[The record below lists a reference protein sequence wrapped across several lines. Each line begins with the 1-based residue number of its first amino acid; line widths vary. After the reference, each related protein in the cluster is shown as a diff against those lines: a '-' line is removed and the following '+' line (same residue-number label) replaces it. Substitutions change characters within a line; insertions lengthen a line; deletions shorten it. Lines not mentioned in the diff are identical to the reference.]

1 MMLATQT
8 KTQQGALSTRSVAL
22 TDVGR
27 RRANNEDSFVADDD
41 LSMYLVG
48 DGVGGCASGEVASAE
63 AVAIVHSLVQ
73 RRRATIDGFV
83 QNPSRKTEGQVSE
96 LLERS
101 VQSASRIVFGMGQLD
116 PLKRGMAS
124 TLSSL
129 LVAGQTGFI
138 AQVGDSRVYLA
149 RQQRCLQ
156 LTHDHTLA
164 NERAHLGLAA
174 GDEAALASAK
184 HIITRC
190 VGYHETVSVDM
201 LTVPIEPGDRFLI
214 CSDGLHGYL
223 GDGELDHLVAGR
235 RADVAE
241 RLLALANRRGGRDN
255 ITLIVCDVTA

>member
-1 MMLATQT
+1 MMLATQVHR
-8 KTQQGALSTRSVAL
+8 ALGIQSVAL

-41 LSMYLVG
+41 LAFYLVG

-73 RRRATIDGFV
+73 RRRAVIDAFV
-83 QNPSRKTEGQVSE
+83 EQPSRKTQNQVRE
-96 LLERS
+96 LVERS

-116 PLKRGMAS
+116 PTKRGMAS

-129 LVAGQTGFI
+129 LCAGRTGFI

-149 RQQRCLQ
+149 RGQRCQQ

-164 NERAHLGLAA
+164 NERGAYGLAVA
-174 GDEAALASAK
+174 EELGQASAK
-184 HIITRC
+184 HVITRC
-190 VGYHETVSVDM
+190 VGYHESVSVDM

-223 GDGELDHLVAGR
+223 GDGELEHLVSGR

-241 RLLALANRRGGRDN
+241 RLLELANRRGGRDN
-255 ITLIVCDVTA
+255 ITLIVCDVTAA

>member
-1 MMLATQT
+1 MMLARQT
-8 KTQQGALSTRSVAL
+8 QGALATRSVAL

-41 LSMYLVG
+41 LAMYLVG

-73 RRRATIDGFV
+73 RRRSVLDAFV
-83 QNPSRKTEGQVSE
+83 QNPTRKTQAQVSE
-96 LLERS
+96 LVERS

-129 LVAGQTGFI
+129 LCAGRTGFI
-138 AQVGDSRVYLA
+138 AQVGDSRVYLV
-149 RQQRCLQ
+149 RQQRCQQ
-156 LTHDHTLA
+156 LTRDHTLA
-164 NERAHLGLAA
+164 NERALLGLAVA
-174 GDEAALASAK
+174 DEAGQAFGK

-190 VGYHETVSVDM
+190 VGYQDTVSVDM
-201 LTVPIEPGDRFLI
+201 LTVPLEPGDRFLI

-223 GDGELDHLVAGR
+223 GEGELDHLAVGR
-235 RADVAE
+235 RSEVAE
-241 RLLALANRRGGRDN
+241 RLLELANRRGGRDN
-255 ITLIVCDVTA
+255 ITLIICDVTA